1 MSLIS
6 CKYTH
11 THMQRIRKKSTAV
24 KILHRRLIAAWKQRF
39 FAVGTT
45 SPAVRAEAPG
55 SEERE
60 QFTLCMTFSTCNM
73 QNAPCYSASTN
84 LACVKSSSWYTK
96 ATHSLHAM
104 GWWEGTV
111 PSLLASSWYWE
122 QQRTEKDRDEP
133 TKALSLCKSVSAS
146 KQERHFRSS
155 HRSLE
160 MMKYQNKIYL
170 INQSHLYM

>member
-24 KILHRRLIAAWKQRF
+24 KILHRYLTAAWKQSF

-84 LACVKSSSWYTK
+84 LACIKSSFWYTN

-111 PSLLASSWYWE
+111 PSLLASSWCWE
-122 QQRTEKDRDEP
+122 QQRTEMSPQKH
-133 TKALSLCKSVSAS
+133 LVCKSVSAG

>member
-24 KILHRRLIAAWKQRF
+24 KILHRCLTATWKQRF

-60 QFTLCMTFSTCNM
+60 QFTFCMTFSTCNM

-84 LACVKSSSWYTK
+84 LACIKSSSWYTK
-96 ATHSLHAM
+96 AAYSLPAM

-111 PSLLASSWYWE
+111 PSLLASRWCWE
-122 QQRTEKDRDEP
+122 QQRSEKDRDEP
-133 TKALSLCKSVSAS
+133 TKALSLCKSVSAG

-155 HRSLE
+155 DISLE

>member
-24 KILHRRLIAAWKQRF
+24 KILHRCLTATWKQRF

-55 SEERE
+55 SEERD
-60 QFTLCMTFSTCNM
+60 QFTFCMTFSTCNM

-84 LACVKSSSWYTK
+84 LACIKSSSWYTK
-96 ATHSLHAM
+96 AAYSLPAM

-111 PSLLASSWYWE
+111 PSLLASRWCWE
-122 QQRTEKDRDEP
+122 QQRSEKDRDEP
-133 TKALSLCKSVSAS
+133 TKALSLCKSVSAG

-155 HRSLE
+155 DISLE

>member
-24 KILHRRLIAAWKQRF
+24 KILHRCLTATWKQRF

-55 SEERE
+55 SEERD
-60 QFTLCMTFSTCNM
+60 QFTFCMTFSTCNM

-84 LACVKSSSWYTK
+84 LACIKSSSWYTK
-96 ATHSLHAM
+96 AAYSLPAM

-111 PSLLASSWYWE
+111 PSLLASRWCWE

-133 TKALSLCKSVSAS
+133 TKALSLCKSVSAG

-155 HRSLE
+155 DISLE

>member
-24 KILHRRLIAAWKQRF
+24 KILHRCLTATWKQRF

-60 QFTLCMTFSTCNM
+60 QFTFCMTFSTCNM

-84 LACVKSSSWYTK
+84 LACIKSSSWYTK
-96 ATHSLHAM
+96 AAYSLPAM

-111 PSLLASSWYWE
+111 PSLLASRWCWE

-133 TKALSLCKSVSAS
+133 TKALSLCKSVSAG

-155 HRSLE
+155 DISLE

>member
-1 MSLIS
+1 
-6 CKYTH
+6 
-11 THMQRIRKKSTAV
+11 MQRIRKKSTAV
-24 KILHRRLIAAWKQRF
+24 KILHRCLTATWKQRF

-60 QFTLCMTFSTCNM
+60 QFTFCMTFSTCNM

-84 LACVKSSSWYTK
+84 LACIKSSSWYTK
-96 ATHSLHAM
+96 AAYSLPAM

-111 PSLLASSWYWE
+111 PSLLASRWCWE
-122 QQRTEKDRDEP
+122 QQRTEKERDEP
-133 TKALSLCKSVSAS
+133 TKALSLCKSVSAG

-155 HRSLE
+155 DISLE

>member
-24 KILHRRLIAAWKQRF
+24 KILHRCLTAAWKQRF

-55 SEERE
+55 SEERD
-60 QFTLCMTFSTCNM
+60 QFTFCMTFSTCNM

-84 LACVKSSSWYTK
+84 LACIKSSFWYTN

-111 PSLLASSWYWE
+111 PSLLASSWCWE
-122 QQRTEKDRDEP
+122 QQRTEMSPQKH
-133 TKALSLCKSVSAS
+133 LVCKSVSAG

-155 HRSLE
+155 DISLE